1 MNALERLAKAGKTNS
16 VGTYTFVDADTLR
29 DPKDPKKTYRLQGYD
44 APEVAGWKNG
54 KWVQGTAGAAEATRE
69 ITRLAEDQKYNN
81 LVKTGKFD
89 PHGREIVELHD
100 AEGRNFTTELLK
112 SGALDAGQFTKQE
125 DLDAIDV
132 ARAFG
137 NNNDAFDDAA
147 VKIQDAIDDQT
158 FRDIRFRQA
167 ATNEQAY
174 ANGFG
179 TSAVEWR
186 HSDRDLRNNSRNP
199 LSDAWDQG
207 WIGAKEGAFGF
218 LELLGESTDSEYL
231 TDIGKA
237 GVTRARSQ
245 QEEYAKVLTDWKD
258 VDGFWS
264 GLEYIQNNAA
274 MSLPYMAI
282 TAGSAV
288 AGTLAAPVVGT
299 VGGIG
304 LGITGASTVYS
315 GQIWNEMEGEKNAT
329 IAVAGGLAQAAL
341 DRLGIGAITGKVPAN
356 KLMNAAIEKIMKTNG
371 VSASVAEA
379 TLANATKQELGDF
392 LKDGAKIATKQLT
405 AKRSV
410 KQLLKRA
417 AGGALG
423 ESATEVMQEAIAY
436 TAAKQGDVDSFN
448 WEELQTRLTA
458 AAIAGGTL
466 GAAFTAPGSINKLA
480 KERAAHGDNVLAD
493 ETTARQSAIFADQE
507 KKQFGHVA
515 SNAENLANINQQINE
530 EGSGLL
536 IEERAD
542 EYRTKQ
548 RGRTVEEKAR
558 DAFNAIPSLWR
569 GATRNIFTDDLLQRS
584 RSARIAADLFGGN
597 PDRIFSGASFEDAK
611 HHRVAQYKNMVSIP
625 QQFYSVM
632 NDGKKFSGA
641 DKARISDQVYN
652 SLRNAVNKD
661 GKFDPALVPE
671 GKHRQMI
678 MKLGAELNTLSD
690 KMYSD
695 QKKHNPDLGYIKNYL
710 FKYKTLNK
718 RAVHHNRKGFE
729 KLLVDRYKINPA
741 EAKELTDRITD
752 DVNVGDIDEAF
763 SVVKG
768 GIVPASHKKR
778 SLGLSE
784 DAAFKEFM
792 ENDIFANVSHA
803 AKSAARYTAH
813 RDFIGKNGAV
823 VSKLLDNMQK
833 ELGDGPEAQAQVA
846 KVASQMQ
853 DYLDAESGNYKRPQS
868 EFGKK
873 AQKIQKHAMMLMTFS
888 GLPLAT
894 FSSFVEAA
902 LIGLSLIHI

>member
-1 MNALERLAKAGKTNS
+1 MSALDRLAQAGSTNS
-16 VGTYTFVDADTLR
+16 VGKYTFIDADTLR
-29 DPKDPKKTYRLQGYD
+29 DPESDKTYRLQGYD
-44 APEVAGWKNG
+44 APEISSFSKEG
-54 KWVQGTAGAAEATRE
+54 KQYKTATAGASTATSE
-69 ITRLAEDQKYNN
+69 ITRLAEDQGYTT
-81 LVKTGKFD
+81 LVPTGKFD
-89 PHGREIVELHD
+89 PNGREIVELHD
-100 AEGRNFTTELLK
+100 KTGRNFTTELLK
-112 SGALDAGQFTKQE
+112 SGALDPGKYTKQS

-137 NNNDAFDDAA
+137 NNNDAFSDAA
-147 VKIQDAIDDQT
+147 VKVQDAIESETDRNRA
-158 FRDIRFRQA
+158 FNERFKQA
-167 ATNEQAY
+167 ATSEAAY
-174 ANGFG
+174 AENKG
-179 TSAVEWR
+179 TAALSFR
-186 HSDRDLRNNSRNP
+186 QTDRDLRNNSLNP
-199 LSDAWDQG
+199 LSDAWDMG
-207 WIGAKEGAFGF
+207 WIGAKEGAYGF
-218 LELLGESTDSEYL
+218 LELLGESTDQEWL
-231 TDIGKA
+231 TDIGDA
-237 GVTRARSQ
+237 GVARARTQ
-245 QEEYAKVLTDWKD
+245 QQEYAKVLTDWKD
-258 VDGFWS
+258 VKGITS
-264 GLEYIQNNAA
+264 GLQFIQNNAA

-288 AGTLAAPVVGT
+288 AGSFAAPVVGT
-299 VGGIG
+299 AGAIG

-315 GQIWNEMEGEKNAT
+315 GQIWNEMEEGEKNAQWA
-329 IAVAGGLAQAAL
+329 IAGGLAQAGL

-356 KLMNAAIEKIMKTNG
+356 KLMDAAIQKIMKVNG

-405 AKRSV
+405 AKRST

-436 TAAKQGDVDSFN
+436 TAAKQGDIDSFD

-466 GAAFTAPGSINKLA
+466 GGAFTVPGSVSKLA

-493 ETTARQSAIFADQE
+493 ETTASQSAIFADQE
-507 KKQFGHVA
+507 RKKFGHVA
-515 SNAENLANINQQINE
+515 SNAENLQAINQQIND

-536 IEERAD
+536 IEERAA
-542 EYRTKQ
+542 EYRSKQ

-611 HHRVAQYKNMVSIP
+611 HHRVAQYKNQISIP
-625 QQFYSVM
+625 QQVYSVM
-632 NDGKKFSGA
+632 NDGKKFNSA
-641 DKARISDQVYN
+641 DKARISDTIYN
-652 SLRNAVNKD
+652 TLRGAVTKD

-678 MKLGAELNTLSD
+678 MKLGNELNALSN
-690 KMYSD
+690 KMYAD
-695 QKKHNPDLGYIKNYL
+695 QKKHNPELGFINNYL

-718 RAVHHNRKGFE
+718 QAVHKNRKAFE
-729 KLLVDRYKINPA
+729 KLLIDRYKINPA
-741 EAKELTDRITD
+741 EAKKLTDRITD

-768 GIVPASHKKR
+768 GIIPSSHKKR

-823 VSKLLDNMQK
+823 VSKLLDNIQK
-833 ELGDGPEAQAQVA
+833 ELGDGPEAQEQVA
-846 KVASQMQ
+846 KIASQMQ
-853 DYLDAESGNYKRPQS
+853 DYLDAESGNYKRPTS

-873 AQKIQKHAMMLMTFS
+873 AQKIQKHACLLYTS
-888 GLPLAT
+888 P
-894 FSSFVEAA
+894 SPRDS
-902 LIGLSLIHI
+902 